1 MYYGIKNY
9 INIVNGTETDIVK
22 DENYDK
28 HNLNNII
35 EWWKKKATNRYN
47 NLKNENRLRKELEI
61 WSPDAQIQ
69 IIR

>member
-1 MYYGIKNY
+1 MVKKN
-9 INIVNGTETDIVK
+9 EIVK

-35 EWWKKKATNRYN
+35 EWWKNKATNRYN

-61 WSPDAQIQ
+61 WSPTAQIQ